1 MMQNGFWKNFKL
13 ALGLGAG
20 AGLGWTLGQEIGR
33 WIIRLIKW
41 SILGAIGVGM
51 SFLAQC
57 NPVGEKVATKAAP
70 DVAAI
75 IKKLEKKND

>member
-41 SILGAIGVGM
+41 SVLAAIGVGM
-51 SFLAQC
+51 SYFAQC
-57 NPVGEKVATKAAP
+57 NPIGDKSAAKATAET
-70 DVAAI
+70 AAI
-75 IKKLEKKND
+75 IKKLEQKK